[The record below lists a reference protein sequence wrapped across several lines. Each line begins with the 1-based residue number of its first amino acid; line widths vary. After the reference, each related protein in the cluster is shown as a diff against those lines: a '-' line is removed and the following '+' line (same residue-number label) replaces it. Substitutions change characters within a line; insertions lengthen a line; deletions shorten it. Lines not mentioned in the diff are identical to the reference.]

1 MNSKFIESV
10 NLSLSESTVKFM
22 AGGAG
27 DSFWYGATEPALSRQ
42 QADLVTK
49 SELEQNKLW

>member
-1 MNSKFIESV
+1 MNSHFLESV
-10 NLSLSESTVKFM
+10 NLGLLESAVKFL

-27 DSFWYGATEPALSRQ
+27 ESSCYGATEPAFSRQ

-49 SELEQNKLW
+49 QELEQNNLW